1 LRRPISEDAMKSKRL
16 CTAVIVAVLASVA
29 LAQSSPAAAQDAS
42 EHYFF
47 YQLVLLLRP
56 ANRPQIDQEAA
67 EKLQEAH
74 MANIRKLAKEGKL
87 VLAGPFLDDTPLR
100 GIFVL
105 KTQSFTE
112 ATKWTR
118 TDPSVQSGRL
128 APEIHT
134 WIQTT
139 STFSKPPE
147 SNPMENYA
155 LVIYVK
161 GDNFHWPTRPDPTA
175 QRHLDYI
182 QSLRE
187 SGKLAAGAPF
197 RDGSGSSAELL
208 IFATSLEET
217 SQIVAQDPW
226 VVAGMVKP
234 EVHPW
239 MTQKGVLPK

>member
-1 LRRPISEDAMKSKRL
+1 MKYKTI
-16 CTAVIVAVLASVA
+16 CAAAIVAAMTTAPLT
-29 LAQSSPAAAQDAS
+29 QSSPGAPDAS

-47 YQLVLLLRP
+47 YQLVLLVRP
-56 ANRPQIDQEAA
+56 ANRPQLDQEAA
-67 EKLQEAH
+67 QELQEAH

-105 KTQSFTE
+105 KTQSAVE
-112 ATKWTR
+112 AKKWVF
-118 TDPSVQSGRL
+118 TDPSVRSNRL

-139 STFSKPPE
+139 STFRTPPE
-147 SNPMENYA
+147 TTPMENYA
-155 LVIYVK
+155 VVMYVK
-161 GDNFHWPTRPDPTA
+161 GDKFHWPSGSDPTA
-175 QRHLDYI
+175 QLHIEYI
-182 QSLRE
+182 QAQRD

-208 IFATSLEET
+208 IFATSPEEA

-226 VVAGMVKP
+226 VQAGMVRP

-239 MTQKGVLPK
+239 MTQKGVLPR

>member
-1 LRRPISEDAMKSKRL
+1 MKYKTI
-16 CTAVIVAVLASVA
+16 CAAAIVAAMTTAPLT
-29 LAQSSPAAAQDAS
+29 QSSPGAPDAS

-47 YQLVLLLRP
+47 YQLVLLVRP
-56 ANRPQIDQEAA
+56 ANRPQLDQEAA
-67 EKLQEAH
+67 QELQEAH

-105 KTQSFTE
+105 KTQSAVE
-112 ATKWTR
+112 AKKWVF
-118 TDPSVQSGRL
+118 TDPSVRSNRL

-139 STFSKPPE
+139 STFRTPPE
-147 SNPMENYA
+147 PNPMEHSA
-155 LVIYVK
+155 VVMYVK
-161 GDNFHWPTRPDPTA
+161 GDKFHWP
-175 QRHLDYI
+175 
-182 QSLRE
+182 
-187 SGKLAAGAPF
+187 SGSF

-208 IFATSLEET
+208 IFATSPEEA

-226 VVAGMVKP
+226 VQAGMVRP

-239 MTQKGVLPK
+239 MTQKGVLPR

>member
-1 LRRPISEDAMKSKRL
+1 MIAAL
-16 CTAVIVAVLASVA
+16 TAEAAT
-29 LAQSSPAAAQDAS
+29 QSSAAGATATTD
-42 EHYFF
+42 HYFF

-56 ANRPQIDQEAA
+56 ANRPQIDQAAA

-87 VLAGPFLDDTPLR
+87 VLAGPFLDDGPLR

-105 KTQSFTE
+105 KTQSLSE
-112 ATKWTR
+112 ATEWSH
-118 TDPSVQSGRL
+118 TDPTVQSGRL

-139 STFSKPPE
+139 STFSMPPE

-155 LVIYVK
+155 VVLYVK
-161 GDNFHWPTRPDPTA
+161 SDNFHWPNGSDPTA
-175 QRHLDYI
+175 QRHLEYI
-182 QSLRE
+182 QSQRD

-197 RDGSGSSAELL
+197 RDGLGSSAELL
-208 IFATSLEET
+208 IFATSTEEA

-226 VVAGMVKP
+226 VVAGTVKP